1 MKHRVT
7 DKSIYIV
14 AGLIAISW
22 VGASVL
28 LQIIEAG
35 LPVRILIGLVPVS
48 LLTLQIILSFRYTK
62 GQDEVQKRIILEGLA
77 IAFSV
82 ALPVIFLIGF
92 MIKAGVNLPFGFMD
106 SGYFLEVALLIGY
119 AIAYRRYQ

>member
-22 VGASVL
+22 VAASVL

-48 LLTLQIILSFRYTK
+48 LLTLQIILSFRYTL

-82 ALPVIFLIGF
+82 ALPVIFLVGF

>member
-22 VGASVL
+22 VAASVL

-48 LLTLQIILSFRYTK
+48 LLTLQIILSFRYTL

-106 SGYFLEVALLIGY
+106 SGYFLEAALLIGY